1 MSEGSRSHGRDLEKP
16 IFFYLHN
23 TMGKT
28 HKRKNTIL
36 SFVGILLPL
45 FCFVLFCLVQTKEWY
60 DWVLMLLLSIFG

>member
-16 IFFYLHN
+16 IFFYLHD
-23 TMGKT
+23 TIGKT

-45 FCFVLFCLVQTKEWY
+45 FCLIQTKEWY